1 MSRQF
6 LYPCGRINRRG
17 FITQAA
23 GGFFGAA
30 LSAMWAQDGR
40 LQQDARLQEA
50 LLGGRYQPKAKSV
63 IFLFMCGGISHI
75 DTFDPKDNKWAGKMI
90 DAIGFG
96 DNVAEMKRPVIPCLR
111 TFTPYG
117 KSGIPVSDWFPNVG
131 GVIDE
136 FAVVRSMWCNEGN
149 HFPAVIET
157 TTGHRG
163 RPFDHPTL
171 GAWVS
176 FALGSANRNLPT
188 FVNMGRASSPV
199 QLTGGYLGANVAAT
213 PFSAGET
220 PIPNLYPPKSS
231 SSAERERQMR
241 VLDEMNREFRARYQI
256 NTDIAARSQAYE
268 LAARMQLHAPG
279 VVDFSKEP
287 AHVQAL
293 YGIGEKGTD
302 DFGRQL
308 LLARRLVENDV
319 RFIQICHAGG
329 GNGAWDAHGDMKTH
343 APLCRAVDKPIA
355 GLIRDLKQRGLL
367 ESTLVVFGS
376 EFGRSPWSQN
386 TTGRDHNPK
395 GYTVLLA
402 GGGITGGVTH
412 GATDDVGYKAVD
424 HPHYYSDL
432 HATILNQL
440 GLDYK
445 KMEYNVFGRTMRL
458 VEEGGGPIREI
469 IA

>member
-1 MSRQF
+1 MNINSV
-6 LYPCGRINRRG
+6 YPCGRIHRRG

-30 LSAMWAQDGR
+30 LGAMWAQDGK
-40 LQQDARLQEA
+40 LQDAIH
-50 LLGGRYQPKAKSV
+50 GPHFKPKAKSV

-75 DTFDPKDNKWAGKMI
+75 DTFDPKDNKWAGKLI

-111 TFTPYG
+111 TFTRYG

-131 GVIDE
+131 ETIDE

-157 TTGHRG
+157 STGHRG
-163 RPFDHPTL
+163 RQFDHPTL

-176 FALGSANRNLPT
+176 YALGSANKNLPT

-199 QLTGGYLGANVAAT
+199 QLTGGYLGANVSAT
-213 PFSAGET
+213 PFQAGDT

-231 SSAERERQMR
+231 SAAERERQMR
-241 VLDEMNREFRARYQI
+241 VLDEMNKEFRERYAI

-268 LAARMQLHAPG
+268 LAGRMQLHAPE
-279 VVDFSKEP
+279 VVDFSSEP
-287 AHVQAL
+287 DHVKAL
-293 YGIGEKGTD
+293 YGIGEKETD

-343 APLCRAVDKPIA
+343 APLCRAVDKPVS

-367 ESTLVVFGS
+367 DSTIVVFGERIRQKS
-376 EFGRSPWSQN
+376 
-386 TTGRDHNPK
+386 
-395 GYTVLLA
+395 VVA
-402 GGGITGGVTH
+402 
-412 GATDDVGYKAVD
+412 
-424 HPHYYSDL
+424 
-432 HATILNQL
+432 
-440 GLDYK
+440 
-445 KMEYNVFGRTMRL
+445 EYNRPRSQSERIQRAAGRRRHPRRRGSRRHRRCRL
-458 VEEGGGPIREI
+458 QGRRPS
-469 IA
+469 ALL